1 MILFKHKPFVIFVA
15 LISYVGQEAQGG
27 QLPEPSLGYPT
38 SGQKVPVTRERTKDG
53 YVIEKDADPDQGKF
67 SVYTSIYDLE
77 KLFEREQEYIT
88 HINTIIEKKLVGN
101 QAETGLGMYSA
112 R

>member
-1 MILFKHKPFVIFVA
+1 MKPLNHQPNNLTHSKA
-15 LISYVGQEAQGG
+15 R
-27 QLPEPSLGYPT
+27 
-38 SGQKVPVTRERTKDG
+38 KTKDG

-77 KLFEREQEYIT
+77 KLFEKEQEYIT

-101 QAETGLGMYSA
+101 HAETGLGMYSA

>member
-1 MILFKHKPFVIFVA
+1 MILFQHKPFVFFVA
-15 LISYVGQEAQGG
+15 LLFVGQAARAE
-27 QLPEPSLGYPT
+27 QLPSLGYPDR
-38 SGQKVPVTRERTKDG
+38 GQRVPVTRERTKDG

-77 KLFEREQEYIT
+77 KLFEKEQEYIT

-101 QAETGLGMYSA
+101 HAETGLGMYSA

>member
-1 MILFKHKPFVIFVA
+1 MILFQHKPFVIFVA
-15 LISYVGQEAQGG
+15 LILYVGQEAQGG
-27 QLPEPSLGYPT
+27 QLPEPSPS

>member
-1 MILFKHKPFVIFVA
+1 MILFQHKPFVFFVTLIF
-15 LISYVGQEAQGG
+15 VGQEARAG

-38 SGQKVPVTRERTKDG
+38 TGQRVPVTRERTKDG

-77 KLFEREQEYIT
+77 KLFEKEQEYIT

-101 QAETGLGMYSA
+101 HAETGLGMYSA

>member
-1 MILFKHKPFVIFVA
+1 MILFQHKPFVIFVA
-15 LISYVGQEAQGG
+15 LIFVGQAARAGE
-27 QLPEPSLGYPT
+27 LPSLGYPDR
-38 SGQKVPVTRERTKDG
+38 GQRVPVTRERTKDG

-77 KLFEREQEYIT
+77 KLFEKEQEYIT

-101 QAETGLGMYSA
+101 HAETGLGMYSA